1 MAKEYIYNSRTIL
14 EQFRIFC
21 KSNSIKNLE
30 SAVEFFAIFGGLN
43 RQVDTTLDLKEQI
56 KEHILRRY
64 RYLRDDV
71 ANLTKGDQEA
81 HKVLAALAL
90 GDRRTNSAFKRCN
103 INFDDGIDIV
113 DQQCDNGVLKLHKSK
128 FKLANQKVNLD
139 ISEKLIFTAP
149 FLHYWF
155 ACVSPIFKG
164 VRDGDYKESLE
175 RFNNRKSELFAFTF
189 EQLCHELVRV
199 IYKDS
204 GIETIGRYWDNSEDI
219 LKLIAK
225 TKDGKI
231 VVGSVIYRDKK
242 AKSSDL
248 NALIDTTRELG
259 IDANEYIVFSKRGF
273 SSELKAKKSSSVR
286 LLSLKNLSMLLDN

>member
-1 MAKEYIYNSRTIL
+1 
-14 EQFRIFC
+14 
-21 KSNSIKNLE
+21 
-30 SAVEFFAIFGGLN
+30 
-43 RQVDTTLDLKEQI
+43 
-56 KEHILRRY
+56 
-64 RYLRDDV
+64 
-71 ANLTKGDQEA
+71 
-81 HKVLAALAL
+81 
-90 GDRRTNSAFKRCN
+90 
-103 INFDDGIDIV
+103 
-113 DQQCDNGVLKLHKSK
+113 VLKLHKSK

-139 ISEKLIFTAP
+139 ISEKLIFAAP

>member
-286 LLSLKNLSMLLDN
+286 LLG